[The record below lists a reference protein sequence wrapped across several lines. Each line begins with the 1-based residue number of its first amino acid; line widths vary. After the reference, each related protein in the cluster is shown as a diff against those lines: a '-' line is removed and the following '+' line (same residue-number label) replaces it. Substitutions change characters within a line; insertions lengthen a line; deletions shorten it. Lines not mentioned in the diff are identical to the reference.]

1 MVGTSR
7 ILAFGSLHRRAWRG
21 WILCGGGSS
30 RAGSKGGAGVGDG
43 ERRATSGVIGLFTS
57 ICGSNLGLV
66 SGSAMAVDSSQN
78 DGLFIDG
85 KSWECVYRKISA
97 PSLFQ
102 CEPTPAWV
110 SSGAIPAVLNR
121 LNRVL

>member
-1 MVGTSR
+1 M
-7 ILAFGSLHRRAWRG
+7 
-21 WILCGGGSS
+21 GGSS
-30 RAGSKGGAGVGDG
+30 RAGSKVGAAVGDG
-43 ERRATSGVIGLFTS
+43 DGRATSGVIGLFTS

-121 LNRVL
+121 LDRVL